1 MTQQELADKLCV
13 TNRAVSKWETGE
25 TFPETAQLVP
35 LANTFGVTVDELLR
49 GEHIVADRAEE
60 GIDVASSI
68 PVMASAVPVPAPAA
82 PALQGV
88 KGKKPL
94 PKRTRLI
101 LCAAAAVLIVL
112 LCVLIPVVSCA
123 NNIFR
128 IGKVEQL
135 AVGDDA
141 ARVYELLGEPDDDRG
156 SLLIYY
162 DGGYDKLMKE
172 LEEWMEGKSDPYAA
186 LESFKEISERKFR
199 CILVDLTVGRKVESI
214 LFDPSVTAAGSGEK
228 QIREVSLVDWSIL
241 NKTIV
246 YRAYYTDGSYF
257 LGETDG
263 TFVSG
268 DDGAG
273 MTVTASWT
281 DQFGNACSVPLDEE

>member
-49 GEHIVADRAEE
+49 GERIAAERAAE
-60 GIDVASSI
+60 A
-68 PVMASAVPVPAPAA
+68 PYPAVPVMAPAA

-101 LCAAAAVLIVL
+101 LCAAAALIVL
-112 LCVLIPVVSCA
+112 LCVLIPVVSCT

-141 ARVYELLGEPDDDRG
+141 AR
-156 SLLIYY
+156 
-162 DGGYDKLMKE
+162 
-172 LEEWMEGKSDPYAA
+172 
-186 LESFKEISERKFR
+186 F
-199 CILVDLTVGRKVESI
+199 
-214 LFDPSVTAAGSGEK
+214 
-228 QIREVSLVDWSIL
+228 
-241 NKTIV
+241 
-246 YRAYYTDGSYF
+246 
-257 LGETDG
+257 
-263 TFVSG
+263 
-268 DDGAG
+268 
-273 MTVTASWT
+273 
-281 DQFGNACSVPLDEE
+281 